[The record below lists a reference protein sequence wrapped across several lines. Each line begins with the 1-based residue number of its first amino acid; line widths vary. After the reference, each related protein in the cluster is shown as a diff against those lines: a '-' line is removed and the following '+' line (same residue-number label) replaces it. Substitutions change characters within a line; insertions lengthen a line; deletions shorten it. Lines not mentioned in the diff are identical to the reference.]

1 MQGLGFRN
9 WIEKDEIEYWG
20 HTGFPGVTLAV
31 SPHQK
36 SVLVLLSNRLLTAG
50 TPEKTE
56 DMFAHVRAKHQRSIS
71 KEGEDEC

>member
-9 WIEKDEIEYWG
+9 WIEAGEIEYWG

-36 SVLVLLSNRLLTAG
+36 SVLVLLSNRLLTQG

-56 DMFAHVRAKHQRSIS
+56 EIFADIRSMMRNRYI
-71 KEGEDEC
+71 